1 MASNQKDSSEDVE
14 SNLQE
19 RENDEDTSNSDIDS
33 SSTEVG
39 IFHAQKLL
47 ACMQVNSVN
56 IVYYVT
62 TRITL

>member
-1 MASNQKDSSEDVE
+1 MASNQKDSSEDIE

-39 IFHAQKLL
+39 IFYAPKL
-47 ACMQVNSVN
+47 
-56 IVYYVT
+56 
-62 TRITL
+62 